1 MGVLPSANVL
11 RLPRAARSSFI
22 SRKGPP
28 PSRFLKAWARVSS
41 VGSAAAL
48 FADVRQLPALPTRTG
63 LSAAPVDA
71 RVAALVLALGREGK
85 RQLKFVPKRSPH
97 IAQMA
102 ARLQSDEGQ
111 AAYRKRKWIA
121 EPPNGWIK
129 SVLGFRQFNM
139 RGLHRVTAQW
149 KLVCAALN
157 LQRMCALQPC

>member
-1 MGVLPSANVL
+1 
-11 RLPRAARSSFI
+11 
-22 SRKGPP
+22 
-28 PSRFLKAWARVSS
+28 
-41 VGSAAAL
+41 
-48 FADVRQLPALPTRTG
+48 
-63 LSAAPVDA
+63 
-71 RVAALVLALGREGK
+71 VLALGREGK
-85 RQLKFVPKRSPH
+85 RQLKFDPKRSPH